1 MQMRPIEASCR
12 NRVAKSS
19 LIIPIFEIQEYE
31 IVKFSPEVGS
41 TGGRFCRT
49 NRRAG
54 RIGNGVRWFEQHWFE
69 QQRKARLG
77 HRAKYLRLYLMPKGT
92 KSVTTPR
99 LRQDSD
105 KKELPNC
112 LEPPKKSIRW
122 RSVRISLRSISLGD
136 HPIFSKENRCFYLT
150 CRRIDPK

>member
-54 RIGNGVRWFEQHWFE
+54 RIGNGVRWFEP
-69 QQRKARLG
+69 QRKARLG
-77 HRAKYLRLYLMPKGT
+77 HCSKHLRLYLMSKGT

-122 RSVRISLRSISLGD
+122 RSVPRPLRAISLGRPP
-136 HPIFSKENRCFYLT
+136 HFFRKEPMFLLDLPEN
-150 CRRIDPK
+150 